1 MGLCAKLPRAAR
13 DRKRRKMHFNHF
25 NFDFSAVKVLWAL
38 TFAALLVLMV
48 VLLGRDRARRFPF
61 FTVSIVLLALR
72 LLMSRLL
79 YGKLPSF
86 TLGEIFLTLADLT
99 ALAGLLVLVE
109 LARQAFDG
117 LQRSLW
123 IVNSTGLLAVAG
135 TVIVLWGPWP
145 TWKTLTAD
153 SHTAALRFMQL
164 FAEKA
169 DTLVLM
175 MTIGL
180 GLAVILFGR
189 RYKAGCGYF
198 ATGPDHSAGSYRT
211 HRRAAYT
218 SGSRSHCELQR
229 QTDQHQHRRV
239 SGRAGVVDRVF
250 VDGRTRSRC
259 RAGRATS
266 GRGTIRRNY
275 RAATF

>member
-1 MGLCAKLPRAAR
+1 
-13 DRKRRKMHFNHF
+13 MHFNHF

-48 VLLGRDRARRFPF
+48 VLLGRDRVRRYPF
-61 FTVSIVLLALR
+61 FTASIVLLALR

-99 ALAGLLVLVE
+99 ALVGLLVLVE

-123 IVNSTGLLAVAG
+123 VVNSAGLLAVAG

-153 SHTAALRFMQL
+153 SHTAVLRFMQL
-164 FAEKA
+164 FAEKT

-189 RYKAGCGYF
+189 KYKAGW
-198 ATGPDHSAGSYRT
+198 
-211 HRRAAYT
+211 
-218 SGSRSHCELQR
+218 RSHTQRIVIGLSIAAISQLALIIALDRIARTAAPQTRADLDRIVSFRDKLINTSTGVYLAVLVWWIVCLWMDEPGGAAEPDELQAEEE
-229 QTDQHQHRRV
+229 Q
-239 SGRAGVVDRVF
+239 
-250 VDGRTRSRC
+250 
-259 RAGRATS
+259 
-266 GRGTIRRNY
+266 
-275 RAATF
+275 